1 LGHPGPIELCSLIE
15 METKMTA
22 RAQLLLLATLC
33 AAPAAQLPDV
43 PEWQSAAGG
52 KMAFEVASVKPSK
65 GAFTPPVFPLDS
77 GDAYTPTGGRFK
89 ADFPVW
95 VYIQFAYKISP
106 TDDQRIFM
114 LAHLPKWVASDRFSI
129 EARAEGNPTKDQMRL
144 MMQSLLADR
153 FQLAVHFETHDTPV
167 LGLALIKPGKT
178 GPNLRLHADGP
189 PCDTPIA
196 GAAQIFPPRCDVFA
210 MILKPGGTRMLGSR
224 NITIDQVAG
233 SLSTPGRLGRPVVDQ
248 TGLTGRFDFTIE
260 WVPEPN
266 GPPPPS
272 GAAAPADPS
281 GPSFQ
286 EALHDQLGL
295 KLEAARA
302 PVRTLVIDK
311 VERPSEN

>member
-1 LGHPGPIELCSLIE
+1 ME
-15 METKMTA
+15 MTMTA
-22 RAQLLLLATLC
+22 GRAQLLLLAASI
-33 AAPAAQLPDV
+33 AALAAQSPDV
-43 PEWQSAAGG
+43 PDWQTAAGG

-65 GAFTPPVFPLDS
+65 GDFTPPVFPLDS
-77 GDAYTPTGGRFK
+77 GDAYNATGGRFK

-114 LAHLPKWVASDRFSI
+114 LAHLPKWVASDRFSV

-153 FQLAVHFETHDTPV
+153 FQLAVHFETHESPV
-167 LGLALIKPGKT
+167 LALALIKPGKT
-178 GPNLRLHADGP
+178 GPNLRPHAEGP
-189 PCDTPIA
+189 PCDAPMA
-196 GAAQIFPPRCDVFA
+196 GPAQIFPPRCDVFA
-210 MILKPGGTRMLGSR
+210 MTLKPGGTRMLGSR
-224 NITIDQVAG
+224 NITMDQVAG
-233 SLSTPGRLGRPVVDQ
+233 SLSTPGRLGRPVVDK
-248 TGLTGRFDFTIE
+248 TGLVGRFDFTIE
-260 WVPEPN
+260 WIPDPN
-266 GPPPPS
+266 GPPPV
-272 GAAAPADPS
+272 AAPADPP

-302 PVRTLVIDK
+302 PVRTLVIDQ